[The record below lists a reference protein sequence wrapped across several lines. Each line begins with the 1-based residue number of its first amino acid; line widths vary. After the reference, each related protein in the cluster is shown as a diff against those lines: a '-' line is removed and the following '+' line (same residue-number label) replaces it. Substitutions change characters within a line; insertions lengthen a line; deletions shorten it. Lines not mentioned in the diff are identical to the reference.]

1 MDSGCR
7 CNRWADYSLSNI
19 SVAGW
24 ALDSYAVTDNREQWN
39 CSTEKKKEQ
48 TEKIVTA
55 NVQCRINKTER

>member
-24 ALDSYAVTDNREQWN
+24 ALDSYRQQRAVKLFGEG
-39 CSTEKKKEQ
+39 EKKKQ

-55 NVQCRINKTER
+55 NAQCRNNKIGR